1 MSTKYTKKP
10 AVWLALAG
18 YLLLPVASNVCQ
30 RSSSPEVSISPGN
43 QELQAYRIAREAM
56 VRQQIAARGIRDEG
70 VLHAMRTVP
79 RHLFVPPGMQPY
91 SYRDSPLP
99 IGYEQTISQPYIVG
113 FMTEALAL
121 KPGDRVLEVGTGSG
135 YQAAVLSV
143 LVREVYSIEIVEP
156 LANEAAERL
165 RRLGYANVKVR
176 AGDGYRGWP
185 DAAPFDGIM
194 VTAAPDHIPKPLLDQ
209 LAEGGRL
216 VIPVGKDFQMLTR
229 VSRTA
234 KGFKKENL
242 LPVRF
247 VPMTGEAEK

>member
-1 MSTKYTKKP
+1 MPTKYAKK
-10 AVWLALAG
+10 AALWLALAG
-18 YLLLPVASNVCQ
+18 VLMLPAASNVCQ
-30 RSSSPEVSISPGN
+30 KPPPSQVSEAPVSQDP
-43 QELQAYRIAREAM
+43 QAYRLARQAM
-56 VRQQIAARGIRDEG
+56 VQQQIAARGVRDQR
-70 VLHAMRTVP
+70 VLQAMRTVP

-91 SYRDSPLP
+91 SYLDTPLS

-143 LVREVYSIEIVEP
+143 LVREVCSIEIVEP

-165 RRLGYANVKVR
+165 RQLGYANVKVR

-194 VTAAPDHIPKPLLDQ
+194 VTAAPDHIPKPLMDQ

-216 VIPVGKDFQMLTR
+216 VLPVGKDFQMLTR

-234 KGFKKENL
+234 KGFKKETL